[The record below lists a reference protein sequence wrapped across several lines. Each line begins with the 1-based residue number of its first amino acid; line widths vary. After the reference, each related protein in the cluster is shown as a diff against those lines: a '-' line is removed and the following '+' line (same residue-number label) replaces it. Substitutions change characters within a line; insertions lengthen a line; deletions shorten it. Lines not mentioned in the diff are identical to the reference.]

1 MLDNSVASHEL
12 TMWRCHGISLHLPYR
27 AQTSRLRGELSD
39 ALSQQQKTHAS
50 AQALQEMLDAVS
62 AHSSLL
68 EETQAKL
75 RAQVSDLE
83 KDVEHHRRLRIDEKS
98 HTQAELAELQMQ
110 LKYRSQDLEQIT
122 KTYGKLQA
130 DFKAAQDEGE
140 RQHEAAEQSR
150 KREDAAKNHAQQ
162 LQTEMEQLQERAD
175 KMELLDVEAK
185 ALRADLVICAEETRI
200 AEEEAVKAR
209 KEAQEALSTR
219 DEAEEVVARAREAL
233 SGVEEK
239 FTALNN
245 QLRVTR
251 DCANERGKEL
261 DHLSALLH
269 ERQLE
274 LQQRSAQVLE
284 LEGRVSTRQAEME
297 VTVTN
302 LQNVLETT
310 QKQVSVFKERLHKTE
325 RNLQDKCSELE
336 KANNR
341 NEKLTHNVE
350 ILEQDKL
357 RQWNHAEQLHQMST
371 DVRNRLEFLQL
382 ECSRLQTELEE
393 MTRVCQE
400 KELRQR
406 HLAEEL
412 GAKQARICLLESRLQ
427 AEGSVLST

>member
-310 QKQVSVFKERLHKTE
+310 QKQ
-325 RNLQDKCSELE
+325 
-336 KANNR
+336 
-341 NEKLTHNVE
+341 
-350 ILEQDKL
+350 DKL